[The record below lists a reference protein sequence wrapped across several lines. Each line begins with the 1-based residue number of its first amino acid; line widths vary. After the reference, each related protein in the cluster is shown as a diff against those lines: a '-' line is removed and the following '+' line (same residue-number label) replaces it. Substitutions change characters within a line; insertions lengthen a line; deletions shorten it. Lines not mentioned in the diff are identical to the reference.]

1 KKRGLSMNRQR
12 LWRHRKLLTLVLGS
26 GLVIGAFGAVRANR
40 NVGPDNPTPTLRLAD
55 PNEAPSRNSFAPVV
69 KKALPAV
76 VNISS
81 SKVVKM
87 PTGFSGQMPQLPEE
101 FRRFFGDQFG
111 QQGQRG
117 QGGSRAPREQR
128 QHSLGSGVIVSPEG
142 YILTNN

>member
-1 KKRGLSMNRQR
+1 MNSQR
-12 LWRHRKLLTLVLGS
+12 LWSRRKMLGLVLAS
-26 GLVIGAFGAVRANR
+26 GLALGAFGAARANR
-40 NVGPDNPTPTLRLAD
+40 NVGPANPTPSLRLAD

-111 QQGQRG
+111 QRGQRG
-117 QGGSRAPREQR
+117 QGG
-128 QHSLGSGVIVSPEG
+128 
-142 YILTNN
+142 